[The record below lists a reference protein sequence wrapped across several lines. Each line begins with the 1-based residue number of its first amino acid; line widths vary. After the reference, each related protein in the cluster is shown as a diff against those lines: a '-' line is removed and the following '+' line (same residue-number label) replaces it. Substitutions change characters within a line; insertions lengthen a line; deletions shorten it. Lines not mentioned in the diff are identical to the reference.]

1 MGRNMKY
8 PNRTKYNDQLGEG
21 AACLFNPDYN
31 ICVTV
36 QWNGKKYL
44 ITHAWIE
51 PSIDKVHKMMDY
63 PFIHSSGDSTKVF
76 GIVQTNCDHDW
87 DYYPKHAYCLLCGAY
102 KEGDFKANILP
113 KALIKRAVQEGS
125 LSIGEA
131 KEIEN
136 RVLETTEASKEKTC
150 AYRMRTFKLDDNK
163 NTIITSNWMCLLE
176 NGEFFR
182 QRCKKKRRD
191 NCQYSN

>member
-1 MGRNMKY
+1 MKY
-8 PNRTKYNDQLGEG
+8 PNRTNYNDQLGEG

-51 PSIDKVHKMMDY
+51 TSIDKVHKMMDY

-76 GIVQTNCDHDW
+76 GIVQTNCDHKW
-87 DYYPKHAYCLLCGAY
+87 DYYPKHAYCLLCGSY
-102 KEGDFKANILP
+102 KEGDFGGDFEAQARSLTIGGMP
-113 KALIKRAVQEGS
+113 KPNVFSDSKG
-125 LSIGEA
+125 
-131 KEIEN
+131 IEKTTIH
-136 RVLETTEASKEKTC
+136 ESAITEAPKEKTC

-163 NTIITSNWMCLLE
+163 NTIITSNWICLLE

-182 QRCKKKRRD
+182 QRCKTKRRD
-191 NCQYSN
+191 NCQYVL